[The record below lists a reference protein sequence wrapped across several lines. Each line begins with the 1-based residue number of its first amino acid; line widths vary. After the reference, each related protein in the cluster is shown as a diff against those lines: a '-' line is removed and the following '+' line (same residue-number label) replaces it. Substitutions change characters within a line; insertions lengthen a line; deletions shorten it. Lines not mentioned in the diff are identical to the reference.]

1 MQRGWKFLLLL
12 LRKSCPEQRG
22 KREREENNGIRN
34 IMADFQHR
42 FASVQVV
49 FVGSTSSSGF

>member
-1 MQRGWKFLLLL
+1 LLLL

>member
-1 MQRGWKFLLLL
+1 MQRGWRFLLLL
-12 LRKSCPEQRG
+12 LRKFYPERRG
-22 KREREENNGIRN
+22 KREREKNNGVRD
-34 IMADFQHR
+34 IMTDFQHR